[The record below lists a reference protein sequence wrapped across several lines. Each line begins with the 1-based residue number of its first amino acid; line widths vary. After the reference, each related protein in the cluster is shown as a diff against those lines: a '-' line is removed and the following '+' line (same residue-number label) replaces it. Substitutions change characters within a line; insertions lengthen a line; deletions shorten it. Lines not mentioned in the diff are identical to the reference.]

1 MHWYLDVLK
10 KYAVFGGRARRKEY
24 WLFTLFNMII
34 AYVLLAIDYLVGT
47 DYGSN
52 MGLLYTLYILATLLP
67 SLAVFV
73 RRLHDTGRSGWWF
86 FIGFVP
92 LVGAIILIVFMVLDS
107 QSGSNKYGED
117 PKSVSTVPTVA

>member
-34 AYVLLAIDYLVGT
+34 AYGLLAIDYLVGT

>member
-34 AYVLLAIDYLVGT
+34 AYGLLAIDYLVGT

-107 QSGSNKYGED
+107 QSGSNKYGEN

>member
-1 MHWYLDVLK
+1 VHWYLDVLK